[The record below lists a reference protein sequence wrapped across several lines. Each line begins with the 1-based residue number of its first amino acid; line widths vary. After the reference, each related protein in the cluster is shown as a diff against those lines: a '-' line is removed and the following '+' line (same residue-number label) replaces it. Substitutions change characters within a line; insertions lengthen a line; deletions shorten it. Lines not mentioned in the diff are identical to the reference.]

1 LRGLRRSLSADLP
14 VSMSQVHLTS
24 LAVNGWPS
32 CHLTP
37 CRSRSSCCHRSDGAA
52 QADNDFNRVTLH
64 TSAVHTG
71 VIARNAINVSKRT
84 LNITVSIFDGVIEP
98 GKNSPKLLEGPT
110 LINTPP
116 AWKRRSTTA
125 HPPTT
130 MKGIAYFR
138 SLAPAIGMTCGLF
151 RMPFLPGR
159 AAWTAGRPFSR
170 SS

>member
-1 LRGLRRSLSADLP
+1 MEAIDVYRNIQALSAEFATERRERQRRREL
-14 VSMSQVHLTS
+14 VRQCYT
-24 LAVNGWPS
+24 
-32 CHLTP
+32 
-37 CRSRSSCCHRSDGAA
+37 CRS
-52 QADNDFNRVTLH
+52 VT
-64 TSAVHTG
+64 SP
-71 VIARNAINVSKRT
+71 
-84 LNITVSIFDGVIEP
+84 VIEP

-116 AWKRRSTTA
+116 GMEATIDHGT
-125 HPPTT
+125 PTDD

-151 RMPFLPGR
+151 RMPSLPGR